1 MRRAEEGP
9 DPEDLEEEERIKRRG
24 VRRRP
29 PVELIVGDE

>member
-24 VRRRP
+24 VRRP
-29 PVELIVGDE
+29 PDRFDD